1 MKKIAIFN
9 VGGALACF
17 GDIDGMVFVVDL
29 GRSKDFSPVK
39 DFLLPLTN
47 RRCFH
52 RDPNKSNKYKVDQL
66 FLSHLDHD
74 HTSDYLEFADNFTP
88 GYMTCPSD
96 NLKMDAKFRV
106 DCEKLGELTES
117 KLSILKEMRGRTPS
131 ALNMPLKTIV
141 PNTHLQFIYPQNVA
155 NDEDMDASYANNI
168 SLVLFLKCDDKTV
181 LMPGDIMKEGMKYL
195 IESNSNFKSLL
206 SNDGVDYLVTP
217 HHGLESA
224 FSKVFFDTIKDRKTR
239 LNIISEKV
247 RVASL
252 LESRSD
258 VDGRY
263 YCSDYSTGDNALGKK
278 GVKTSLGHL
287 VIDLESAEED
297 IKQFKEIDDVITE
310 FSHY

>member
-17 GDIDGMVFVVDL
+17 GDIDGQVFVVDL
-29 GRSKDFSPVK
+29 GKSKDFSPVEN
-39 DFLLPLTN
+39 FLLPLTE

-52 RDPNKSNKYKVDQL
+52 RDPSKGLRYKIDQL

-74 HTSDYLEFADNFTP
+74 HTSDYMEFVKSFTA

-106 DCEKLGELTES
+106 DREKLGELTES
-117 KLSILKEMRGRTPS
+117 KLAILSEMRGRTPS
-131 ALNMPLKTIV
+131 ALNMPLKPIISDTYL
-141 PNTHLQFIYPQNVA
+141 HFIYPQNVA
-155 NDEDMDASYANNI
+155 NTEDLNASYANNI
-168 SLVLFLKCDDKTV
+168 SLVLFLKCGKKTV
-181 LMPGDIMKEGMKYL
+181 LLPGDIMKDGMKYL
-195 IESNSNFKSLL
+195 INSNSAFRSLL
-206 SNDGVDYLVTP
+206 SSEGVDYLVTP

-224 FSKVFFDTIKDRKTR
+224 FSKVFYDTIKDGKTR

-247 RVASL
+247 RESSSS
-252 LESRSD
+252 ESRTD

-263 YCSDYSTGDNALGKK
+263 YSSDYCTGDNSLNQN

-287 VIDLESAEED
+287 VIDLESNEED
-297 IKQFKEIDDVITE
+297 IKQYSDIDDVIDE
-310 FSHY
+310 FCYT